1 MLVNWYRALSVV
13 KFQYVNKRGGTLW
26 KLVEP
31 CGTFSSAILVINLSA
46 KFRQN
51 RVEPFCGTF
60 LDDNFLL
67 VNLYGKLCSDRPKSA
82 VPW

>member
-1 MLVNWYRALSVV
+1 MCVWHIEGIVGAQLLLVNWYRALSVV

-31 CGTFSSAILVINLSA
+31 CGTFFSAILVINLSA

-51 RVEPFCGTF
+51 RVEPSVEPF
-60 LDDNFLL
+60 
-67 VNLYGKLCSDRPKSA
+67 
-82 VPW
+82 